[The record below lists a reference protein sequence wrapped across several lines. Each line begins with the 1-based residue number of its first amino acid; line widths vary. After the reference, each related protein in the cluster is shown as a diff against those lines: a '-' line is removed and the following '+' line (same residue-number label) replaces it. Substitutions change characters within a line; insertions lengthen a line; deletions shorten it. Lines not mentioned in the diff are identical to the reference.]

1 MPLPAHLPG
10 LLAAC
15 RPIAPPSPPIGS
27 RHRPRRRAAGL
38 ALALAALP
46 LGVQAQTSSVTLFGV
61 VDLAARY
68 SNNGKVT
75 LKSLESGGMTSSRFG
90 VQGVED
96 LGGGMKA
103 AFWLEGGF
111 LADSG
116 ANAPFSDTPRFWG
129 RRATVSLLGE
139 GLGELRVGRNQTPFF
154 NMYLSFDPF
163 TCNGIGSVMNLIPV
177 MGTRINPAS
186 GVGQQDQARGRSD
199 NSVQWGVAPGKAGA
213 YGEVLVSAG
222 EGVSGNRHRG
232 ARLGWVQGGANVA
245 MSWGDT
251 QVYTVAKPDNRVR
264 EIGVAA
270 AYDFGTVRVIGQVL
284 DRRLDANTRRL
295 YVLSGT
301 WREGPHQLRGT
312 LSRYSDNQRTAAG
325 LSQDAR
331 QLSLGYLYGFSRRTS
346 LYATYTRIDNDAGA
360 AQRGSSLAGV
370 AGQANTG
377 LELGLRHGF

>member
-1 MPLPAHLPG
+1 MPLLARCLTASPSRPAPAL
-10 LLAAC
+10 
-15 RPIAPPSPPIGS
+15 R
-27 RHRPRRRAAGL
+27 RHRCHAAGL

-46 LGVQAQTSSVTLFGV
+46 SWLQAQTSSVTLFGV
-61 VDLAARY
+61 VDLAVRY
-68 SNNGKVT
+68 SDNGIAT

-111 LADSG
+111 LADTG

-129 RRATVSLLGE
+129 RRATLSLLGD
-139 GLGELRVGRNQTPFF
+139 GMGELRVGRNQTPFF

-177 MGTRINPAS
+177 MGTRINPSS
-186 GVGQQDQARGRSD
+186 GVGQQDQARGRTD
-199 NSVQWGVAPGKAGA
+199 NSVQWGVSPGQAGA

-232 ARLGWVQGGANVA
+232 ARLGWIGGGANVA
-245 MSWGDT
+245 VSWGDT
-251 QVYTVAKPDNRVR
+251 QVYTVARPDNRVR
-264 EIGVAA
+264 EIGVAGS
-270 AYDFGTVRVIGQVL
+270 YDLGSLRLIGQVL
-284 DRRLDANTRRL
+284 DRRLDANARRL
-295 YVLSGT
+295 YVLSGV

-331 QLSLGYLYGFSRRTS
+331 QLSLGYIYGFSRRTS
-346 LYATYTRIDNDAGA
+346 LYATYTRVGNDAGA

-370 AGQANTG
+370 AGRANTG